1 MWQIEK
7 TTKHCQNCT
16 STIEVGKN
24 YFSALFQNQAPL
36 TGQAPMKQSR
46 QGPQS
51 EKIPLPTNASRLVR
65 QDFCTNC
72 WEKRTASGE
81 EPPFSF
87 WQTKI
92 STPPEPPKTPRQVLL
107 TFFDNLFIKPEA
119 SPSNAVG
126 EESEKASDTSIELI
140 NPADPVRDRSSQR
153 DDRKSET
160 PISTLSKD
168 KTKETVSNKAS
179 FISNGAD
186 TKLKSQVK
194 YLFALILLRKRLLK
208 LKESVHKND
217 MRFLVFERVFDNKIY
232 EIPEITISE
241 QELISLRDEFSKLFE
256 FRI

>member
-16 STIEVGKN
+16 GIIEVGKI
-24 YFSALFQNQAPL
+24 YFSALFHSQA
-36 TGQAPMKQSR
+36 S
-46 QGPQS
+46 QS
-51 EKIPLPTNASRLVR
+51 EKIPLLIDASRLMR
-65 QDFCTNC
+65 QDFCANC

-81 EPPFSF
+81 ESPFSF

-92 STPPEPPKTPRQVLL
+92 AASSELPKTPRQILL
-107 TFFDNLFIKPEA
+107 TFFDNLFIESEAPIHPPLAGKQDALDEITDKPE
-119 SPSNAVG
+119 N
-126 EESEKASDTSIELI
+126 EKTATSSDSTAI
-140 NPADPVRDRSSQR
+140 
-153 DDRKSET
+153 
-160 PISTLSKD
+160 PIAIG
-168 KTKETVSNKAS
+168 N
-179 FISNGAD
+179 D

-217 MRFLVFERVFDNKIY
+217 MRLLVFERVSDNKIY
-232 EIPEITISE
+232 EIPEISISE

>member
-7 TTKHCQNCT
+7 TTKHCQNCV
-16 STIEVGKN
+16 SIIEVGKN
-24 YFSALFQNQAPL
+24 YFSALFQNQAP
-36 TGQAPMKQSR
+36 
-46 QGPQS
+46 QS
-51 EKIPLPTNASRLVR
+51 EKIPLSTNESRLIR

-119 SPSNAVG
+119 PI
-126 EESEKASDTSIELI
+126 EKAVDGVTDIPKEEQTTVS
-140 NPADPVRDRSSQR
+140 
-153 DDRKSET
+153 
-160 PISTLSKD
+160 SKD
-168 KTKETVSNKAS
+168 SATILNIT
-179 FISNGAD
+179 AD

-208 LKESVHKND
+208 LKESIHKND
-217 MRFLVFERVFDNKIY
+217 KRFLVFERVFDNKIY
-232 EIPEITISE
+232 EIPEISISE